1 MVNPAQESCKSFFII
16 LSTSSSTLFFP
27 KGYMAKEKGVEIA
40 EVVRGGPG
48 LAFLVYPEVR
58 SILQ

>member
-1 MVNPAQESCKSFFII
+1 
-16 LSTSSSTLFFP
+16 
-27 KGYMAKEKGVEIA
+27 MAKEKGVEIA

-58 SILQ
+58 CKFNPK